1 METTREDLV
10 MSSAYDFCP
19 SGPYRLSG
27 WGKGDSIEEGM
38 GIPDAHL
45 AFVKKNPILFKT
57 HFFRI
62 SYRNVVM
69 CSLSKHNKN
78 FGVSGALNFVY

>member
-38 GIPDAHL
+38 GIPDVHL
-45 AFVKKNPILFKT
+45 AFVFRKNLILFKT
-57 HFFRI
+57 QFF
-62 SYRNVVM
+62 SNK
-69 CSLSKHNKN
+69 LS
-78 FGVSGALNFVY
+78 